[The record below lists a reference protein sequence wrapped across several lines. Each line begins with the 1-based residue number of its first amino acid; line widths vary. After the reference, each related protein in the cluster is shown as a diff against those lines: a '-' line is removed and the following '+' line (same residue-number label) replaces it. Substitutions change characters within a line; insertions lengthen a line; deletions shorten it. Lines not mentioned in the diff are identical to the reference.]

1 MDSSRSMTSGEKR
14 KVQGVWLT
22 LDKGVDSSRLVRSA
36 VKMRNGVLL
45 TPGLQNGLSSRL
57 MRSAVKTRVRCLV
70 DPGLENG
77 LVQVGEFSC
86 EV

>member
-36 VKMRNGVLL
+36 VKMRNWGVLL

-57 MRSAVKTRVRCLV
+57 MRSAVKTRVMCLV

-77 LVQVGEFSC
+77 LVQAGKISC
-86 EV
+86 